1 MEKVDSKFHNEDF
14 VMRLKMWRDWLRK
27 KDNQVLRSFWNV
39 GMDDLDL
46 DEFDDDIFYKDWVRA
61 KIDATDAIFKRIFI
75 DFPQTQSIFKKVW
88 QIKR

>member
-27 KDNQVLRSFWNV
+27 KDNQVLRSFWN
-39 GMDDLDL
+39 
-46 DEFDDDIFYKDWVRA
+46 EFDDDISYKDWVRA

-75 DFPQTQSIFKKVW
+75 DFPQTQSIFEKVW